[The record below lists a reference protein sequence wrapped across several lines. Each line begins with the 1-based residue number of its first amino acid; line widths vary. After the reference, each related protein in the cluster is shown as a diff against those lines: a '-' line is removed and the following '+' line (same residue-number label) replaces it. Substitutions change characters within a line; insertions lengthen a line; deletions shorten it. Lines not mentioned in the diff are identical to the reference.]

1 MQATLGEV
9 LEIEVFDYDLFGTN
23 DLLGRCSIDIAKEV
37 ATAPKGDLTKTWALR
52 DVPTEMFAGGEPA
65 VAVCVVV
72 VVCVCVCVCVCV
84 WRVCVAGGAAAVR
97 ARVWFPAP
105 FTRR

>member
-72 VVCVCVCVCVCV
+72 VCVA
-84 WRVCVAGGAAAVR
+84 WHVCVARVCGMGGAAAVR